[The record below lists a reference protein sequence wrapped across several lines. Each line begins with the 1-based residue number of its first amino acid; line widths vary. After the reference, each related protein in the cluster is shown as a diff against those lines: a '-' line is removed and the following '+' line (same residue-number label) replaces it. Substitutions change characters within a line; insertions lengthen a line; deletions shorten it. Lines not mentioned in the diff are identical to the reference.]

1 MNETPTPVTI
11 EPARA
16 SFFANASFVW
26 IIPLLALAIALGVA
40 WQSYND
46 RGPLIEIVFE
56 NGAGIAERE
65 TELRFRDVAVGVVE
79 KVKFA
84 SNLSGVIA
92 FVRLDKEV
100 SPYVDVGSSFWVV
113 RPELSAQ
120 GVSGLETVLSGVY
133 IEGSWDGEIG
143 PPQSEFKG
151 LKDTPLYRYGR
162 EGLEITLRTTSGG
175 NLTDDSPITFRGI
188 EVGRVGKAHISQ
200 QGSFAVA
207 EAIIYHPH
215 SRLVSATTRFWDT
228 SGFTFSVGPGGAE
241 IDFSSLATLVSGGL
255 TFETFVSSGGR
266 VSDGMSFEVFADEES
281 ARDSVFNASE
291 AEPLQMRVVFEDSIS
306 GLAVDAPVELSGF
319 PIGRVTGVSGVIDAD
334 AFGDERVRL
343 NALIDIQP
351 ARLGLTDEVTPEAA
365 LQFLSRRI
373 EEGLRARLASASLL
387 AGGLKIELVDTE
399 NAPLYVVQSGEGII
413 PVIPSTANDIS
424 DVTATVAGVVSRINN
439 LPIEELL
446 NSAIQFLNSADALIS
461 NEDLRETPKV
471 VRALLGDVRDIV
483 GSDDVQAIPVKLNAT
498 LGRFETLLAQLEKD
512 KFTTQLVAAVDAAA
526 AAANGVNASVEGVP
540 ALVKQLQAVAAK
552 AETLPLED
560 LTTQLTTL
568 TASAD
573 AILGT
578 DAAKQLPADLGA
590 ALNEINATLRELR
603 EGGAVTNI
611 NATLDSAR
619 KAADAVATSTQ
630 DLPAL
635 VERVRLVLNQANQ
648 TIAGYNKGDVLSRD
662 AQSALRDI
670 SKAAEAMTS
679 LARML
684 ERNPGSL
691 IRGR

>member
-1 MNETPTPVTI
+1 MSETPTPVSI
-11 EPARA
+11 EPARK

-26 IIPLLALAIALGVA
+26 IIPILALAIALGVA
-40 WQSYND
+40 WQSYTD
-46 RGPLIEIVFE
+46 RGPLIEIEFE
-56 NGAGIAERE
+56 NGAGIAKRE

-79 KVKFA
+79 DVKFA
-84 SNLSGVIA
+84 SNLSGVVALVRIDKDIA
-92 FVRLDKEV
+92 PF
-100 SPYVDVGSSFWVV
+100 VDVGASFWVV
-113 RPELSAQ
+113 QPELSAQ
-120 GVSGLETVLSGVY
+120 GVSGLDTVLTGVY
-133 IEGSWDGEIG
+133 IEGTWDGDIG
-143 PPQSEFKG
+143 PAQSKFKG
-151 LKDTPLYRYGR
+151 LKDTPLYRYGK
-162 EGLEITLRTTSGG
+162 EGLEITLRTTAGG
-175 NLTDDSPITFRGI
+175 NLTDNSPITFRGI

-215 SRLVSATTRFWDT
+215 SRLISDRTRFWDT

-241 IDFSSLATLVSGGL
+241 IDFSSFATLVSGGL

-266 VSDGMSFEVFADEES
+266 VSDGKSFEVFADEES

-291 AEPLQMRVVFEDSIS
+291 AEPLQMRVVFDESIS

-399 NAPLYVVQSGEGII
+399 NVSSYVVQSGEGII
-413 PVIPSTANDIS
+413 PIIPSTSNDIS

-483 GSDDVQAIPVKLNAT
+483 GSDDVQNIPAKLNGA
-498 LGRFETLLAQLEKD
+498 LGRFETLLAQLEEE
-512 KFTTQLVAAVDAAA
+512 KFTTQLVAAVNAAA

-540 ALVKQLQAVAAK
+540 ALVTQLQAVAAK
-552 AETLPLED
+552 AESLPLDALTEQLTS
-560 LTTQLTTL
+560 LTT
-568 TASAD
+568 SAD

-578 DAAKQLPADLGA
+578 DAAKKLPEDLGS

-611 NATLDSAR
+611 NATLDSTR
-619 KAADAVATSTQ
+619 KAADAVAISTQ

-635 VERVRLVLNQANQ
+635 VERVQQVLNQANQ
-648 TIAGYNKGDVLSRD
+648 TIAGYNKGEVLSRD

-691 IRGR
+691 LRGR

>member
-1 MNETPTPVTI
+1 MSDTPEPVTI
-11 EPARA
+11 ETARKSFA
-16 SFFANASFVW
+16 SSASFVW
-26 IIPLLALAIALGVA
+26 IIPILALTIALAVA

-46 RGPLIEIVFE
+46 RGPLIRIEFE
-56 NGAGIAERE
+56 NGAGIAKRE

-79 KVKFA
+79 DVKFT
-84 SNLSGVIA
+84 SNLKGVVA
-92 FVRLDKEV
+92 YVRLDKDV
-100 SPYVDVGSSFWVV
+100 APYVDIGSSFWVV
-113 RPELSAQ
+113 QPELSAQ

-133 IEGSWDGEIG
+133 IEGTWDGDVG
-143 PPQSEFKG
+143 PAQSEFKG
-151 LKDTPLYRYGR
+151 LSDTPLYRYGK
-162 EGLEITLRTTSGG
+162 EGLEITLRTTAGG
-175 NLTDDSPITFRGI
+175 SLTDDSPITFRGI
-188 EVGRVGKAHISQ
+188 EVGRVGKAYISQ

-215 SRLVSATTRFWDT
+215 SRLISETTRFWDT

-241 IDFSSLATLVSGGL
+241 IDFSSFATLVSGGL
-255 TFETFVSSGGR
+255 TFETFVSSSKR
-266 VSDGMSFEVFADEES
+266 VSDGKSFEVFADEDT
-281 ARDSVFNASE
+281 ARDSVFNASQ
-291 AEPLQMRVVFEDSIS
+291 AEPLQMRVVFDESIS

-351 ARLGLTDEVTPEAA
+351 ARLGLTEDVSPEAA

-373 EEGLRARLASASLL
+373 EDGLRARLASASLL
-387 AGGLKIELVDTE
+387 AGGLKIQLVEED
-399 NAPLYVVQSGEGII
+399 NPAPYTVQTGDGII
-413 PVIPSTANDIS
+413 PIIPSTDNDIS

-446 NSAIQFLNSADALIS
+446 DSAIQFLNSADTLIS
-461 NEDLRETPKV
+461 NEDLRETPKA
-471 VRALLGDVRDIV
+471 VRALLGDVSDIV
-483 GSDDVQAIPVKLNAT
+483 SSDDMQAIPVKLNTA

-512 KFTTQLVAAVDAAA
+512 QFSTQLVAAVNAAA

-540 ALVKQLQAVAAK
+540 DLVKQLQAVAAK
-552 AETLPLED
+552 AETLPLEE
-560 LTTQLTTL
+560 LTTQLTSL
-568 TASAD
+568 TTSAD

-578 DAAKQLPADLGA
+578 EAAKQLPADLGA
-590 ALNEINATLRELR
+590 ALTEINATLRELR

-611 NATLDSAR
+611 NATLSSAR
-619 KAADAVATSTQ
+619 KAADSVATSTQ

-635 VERVRLVLNQANQ
+635 VTRVQAVLNQANQ
-648 TIAGYNKGDVLSRD
+648 TIAGYNKGEVLSRE

>member
-1 MNETPTPVTI
+1 MSKTPTPVKI
-11 EPARA
+11 APARK
-16 SFFANASFVW
+16 SIFANASFVW
-26 IIPLLALAIALGVA
+26 IIPILALVIALGVA
-40 WQSYND
+40 WQTYND
-46 RGPLIEIVFE
+46 RGPLIEIEFK
-56 NGAGIAERE
+56 NGSGIATRE

-79 KVKFA
+79 DVKFA
-84 SNLSGVIA
+84 PNLSGVVA
-92 FVRLDKEV
+92 HVRLNKDV
-100 SPYVDVGSSFWVV
+100 APFVDAGSTFWVV
-113 RPELSAQ
+113 QPELSAQ

-143 PPQSEFKG
+143 PPQSRFKG
-151 LKDTPLYRYGR
+151 LPNTPLYRYGK
-162 EGLEITLRTTSGG
+162 EGLEITLRTTPGG
-175 NLTDDSPITFRGI
+175 SLTDNSPITFRGI
-188 EVGRVGKAHISQ
+188 EVGRIGKAHISQ

-215 SRLVSATTRFWDT
+215 SRLISPTTRFWDT

-241 IDFSSLATLVSGGL
+241 IDFSSLATLVGGGV
-255 TFETFVSSGGR
+255 TFETFVSSGRR
-266 VSDGMSFEVFADEES
+266 VSDGNSFEVYPDEAS
-281 ARDSVFNASE
+281 ARESVFNSSQ
-291 AEPLQMRVVFEDSIS
+291 AEPLQMRVVFDESVS
-306 GLAVDAPVELSGF
+306 GLTIDAPVELSGLQ
-319 PIGRVTGVSGVIDAD
+319 IGRVTGVSGVIDAD

-343 NALIDIQP
+343 NAVLNIQP
-351 ARLGLTDEVTPEAA
+351 ARLGLQDEVTPTAA
-365 LQFLSRRI
+365 LQFLKRRI

-387 AGGLKIELVDTE
+387 AGGLKIELIEVE
-399 NAPLYVVQSGEGII
+399 NAPLYVVQTGEGII
-413 PVIPSTANDIS
+413 PIIPSTDSEIT
-424 DVTATVAGVVSRINN
+424 DVTGTVEGVVARINN

-461 NEDLRETPKV
+461 SEDLRETPQV

-483 GSDDVQAIPVKLNAT
+483 ASDDLQAIPVKLNAT
-498 LGRFETLLAQLEKD
+498 LGRFETLLAQLEED
-512 KFTTQLVAAVDAAA
+512 KFSTQLLAAVNAAA

-540 ALVKQLQAVAAK
+540 ALIAQLQAVAAK
-552 AETLPLED
+552 AETLPLET

-635 VERVRLVLNQANQ
+635 VERVRVVLNQANQ

>member
-1 MNETPTPVTI
+1 MSKTPTPVSI
-11 EPARA
+11 EPARK

-26 IIPLLALAIALGVA
+26 IIPILALAIALGVA
-40 WQSYND
+40 WQSYTD
-46 RGPLIEIVFE
+46 RGPLIEIEFE
-56 NGAGIAERE
+56 NGAGIAKRE

-79 KVKFA
+79 DVKFA
-84 SNLSGVIA
+84 SNLSGVVALVRIDKDIA
-92 FVRLDKEV
+92 PF
-100 SPYVDVGSSFWVV
+100 VDVGASFWVV
-113 RPELSAQ
+113 QPELSAQ
-120 GVSGLETVLSGVY
+120 GVSGLDTVLTGVY
-133 IEGSWDGEIG
+133 IEGTWDGDIG
-143 PPQSEFKG
+143 PAQSKFKG
-151 LKDTPLYRYGR
+151 LKDTPLYRYGK
-162 EGLEITLRTTSGG
+162 EGLEITLRTTAGG
-175 NLTDDSPITFRGI
+175 NLTDNSPITFRGI

-215 SRLVSATTRFWDT
+215 SRLISDRTRFWDT

-241 IDFSSLATLVSGGL
+241 IDFSSFATLVSGGL

-266 VSDGMSFEVFADEES
+266 VSDGKSFEVFADEES

-291 AEPLQMRVVFEDSIS
+291 AEPLQMRVVFDESIS

-399 NAPLYVVQSGEGII
+399 NVSSYVVQSGEGII
-413 PVIPSTANDIS
+413 PIIPSTSNDIS

-461 NEDLRETPKV
+461 NEDLRETPKA

-483 GSDDVQAIPVKLNAT
+483 GSDDVQNIPVKLNGA
-498 LGRFETLLAQLEKD
+498 LGRFETLLAQLEEE
-512 KFTTQLVAAVDAAA
+512 KFTTQLVAAVNAAA

-540 ALVKQLQAVAAK
+540 ALVTQLQAVAAK
-552 AETLPLED
+552 AESLPLDALTEQLTS
-560 LTTQLTTL
+560 LTT
-568 TASAD
+568 SAD

-578 DAAKQLPADLGA
+578 DAAKKLPEDLGS

-611 NATLDSAR
+611 NATLDSTR
-619 KAADAVATSTQ
+619 KAADAVAISTQ

-635 VERVRLVLNQANQ
+635 VERVQQVLNQANQ
-648 TIAGYNKGDVLSRD
+648 TIAGYNKGEVLSRD

-691 IRGR
+691 LRGR